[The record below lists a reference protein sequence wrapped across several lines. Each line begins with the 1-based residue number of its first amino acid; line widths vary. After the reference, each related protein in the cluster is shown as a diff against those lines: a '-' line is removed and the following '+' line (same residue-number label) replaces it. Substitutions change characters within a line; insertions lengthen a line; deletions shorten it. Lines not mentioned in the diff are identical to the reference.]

1 MALEFLA
8 LGRREN
14 QTLGKGVQISM
25 GAQALQTALGDMHRW
40 RHGLPKRDFRTMRY
54 RTNKKMLEPRR
65 GG

>member
-25 GAQALQTALGDMHRW
+25 GAQAPETALWEAAAKWIRS
-40 RHGLPKRDFRTMRY
+40 RVILAASVI
-54 RTNKKMLEPRR
+54 
-65 GG
+65 